1 MEKEKQLIKNT
12 GIITIGKIAT
22 QLVTFFLLP
31 LYTSILSTEE
41 YGIVDLLNNCV
52 YLLIPLITLQIEQA
66 IFRHLIEVRENEE
79 EKKKIITTT
88 IIAVVFQCIIY
99 ILFFVV
105 ISNFIHNEYK
115 YFLVTNVIATIFSS
129 IMLQISRGLGDNI
142 HYAIGSFVSAS
153 GMIIFNVL
161 FIVVFKFGAYGMLTA
176 NLISSLL
183 CATYIF
189 IVEKIYRYIDIKGFK
204 KDILRKML
212 KYSIPLIPNALSW
225 WIINSSDRVIVSSMI
240 SVSANG
246 ILATANKFS
255 SVYITIYNIFNMAW
269 TESASLYID
278 SKDRDEFFSNVTN
291 VILKLFS
298 SVCFGIIACMP
309 FVFPIIINAKF
320 AEAYNQIPVLM
331 ISSLC
336 NVVLG
341 LTSVVFIAKKNTKIV
356 AKTTV
361 LSAIINIGT
370 NLILI
375 KFIGLYAASIS
386 TFLAYFVLMIYRY
399 IDAKKYVN
407 IKLEKNLVFKILIT
421 ALIVI
426 ICYYINNICLNVLSL
441 IVAIIFALIINK
453 KSIKFVM
460 KFVKDRFL
468 KQAEM

>member
-31 LYTSILSTEE
+31 LYTFILSTEE

-52 YLLIPLITLQIEQA
+52 YLLIPLITFQIEQA

-79 EKKKIITTT
+79 EKRKIITTT
-88 IIAVVFQCIIY
+88 IIAVLFQCMVY
-99 ILFFVV
+99 ILLFVL
-105 ISNFIHNEYK
+105 ISKFIHNDYK
-115 YFLVTNVIATIFSS
+115 YFLATNVIATIFSS
-129 IMLQISRGLGDNI
+129 IMLQISRGLGDNVN
-142 HYAIGSFVSAS
+142 YAIGSFISAS
-153 GMIIFNVL
+153 GIIVFNVL

-176 NLISSLL
+176 NLIANLL
-183 CATYIF
+183 CASYIF
-189 IVEKIYRYIDIKGFK
+189 IIKKIYKYIDIKQFK
-204 KDILRKML
+204 KSILKKML

-225 WIINSSDRVIVSSMI
+225 WIINSSNRVIVSSMI

-291 VILKLFS
+291 VMLKLFS
-298 SVCFGIIACMP
+298 SICFGIIACMP
-309 FVFPIIINAKF
+309 FIFPIIINEKF
-320 AEAYNQIPVLM
+320 AEAYNQIPILM
-331 ISSLC
+331 LSSLC

-356 AKTTV
+356 AKTTI

-407 IKLEKNLVFKILIT
+407 IKLEKNLVLKIFVISMIL
-421 ALIVI
+421 I
-426 ICYYINNICLNVLSL
+426 ICYYINNIFLNIISL
-441 IVAIIFALIINK
+441 IIAIIFALVINK

-460 KFVKDRFL
+460 GFL
-468 KQAEM
+468 KNRLGKI